1 MQMDNLSNQK
11 EKGKPVS
18 RIEYLFSEV
27 FQAKTDSLLFQLLRY
42 VVVGGVAFVVDFGLL
57 FLLVNFLSVHY
68 LIAAGISFISG
79 LAVNY
84 LLSISWVF
92 NKDPNQLKS
101 RNLFIFLITGLMG
114 LGLNE
119 LLMYIFTH
127 HIGFVYLIS
136 KVVTVPLVLLWNF
149 FSRKYLLNRNGY
161 AKK

>member
-1 MQMDNLSNQK
+1 MDNLSNQR

-18 RIEYLFSEV
+18 RVEYLFTKA
-27 FQAKTDSLLFQLLRY
+27 FQAKTDSLLYQLLRY
-42 VVVGGVAFVVDFGLL
+42 AMVGGIAFAVDFGLL

-92 NKDPNQLKS
+92 NKDRNQLKS
-101 RNLFIFLITGLMG
+101 RNMVIFLFTGLIG

-136 KVVTVPLVLLWNF
+136 KMITVPLVLLWNF
-149 FSRKYLLNRNGY
+149 FSRKYLLDRNDY